1 MRGDPQQHL
10 TVAMYMLLI
19 ALVFIVIAKVL
30 S

>member
-1 MRGDPQQHL
+1 MRGEHQNL

-30 S
+30 L

>member
-1 MRGDPQQHL
+1 MRGERQNL

-19 ALVFIVIAKVL
+19 ALVFLVIAKVL

>member
-1 MRGDPQQHL
+1 MGGEHQNL

-19 ALVFIVIAKVL
+19 ALMFIVLARVL

>member
-1 MRGDPQQHL
+1 MRGERQSL

-19 ALVFIVIAKVL
+19 TLVFIVIAKVL

>member
-1 MRGDPQQHL
+1 MRGERQSL

-19 ALVFIVIAKVL
+19 ALVFLVIAKVL

>member
-1 MRGDPQQHL
+1 MGNEPQNL

-19 ALVFIVIAKVL
+19 ALMFIVIARVL